1 MSFYPFGGT
10 VSSDTAAMLI
20 GGFMPMSPTAAP
32 ALPFKGDM
40 VALRLTFVIRGVRG

>member
-32 ALPFKGDM
+32 
-40 VALRLTFVIRGVRG
+40 VAAPVAAPAP